1 MVIIDDSYL
10 NSRTYI
16 DKNYEKHDARCSLT
30 LGKTYIF
37 EKIYDDKD

>member
-16 DKNYEKHDARCSLT
+16 DKNYEKHDARFSLT
-30 LGKTYIF
+30 
-37 EKIYDDKD
+37 